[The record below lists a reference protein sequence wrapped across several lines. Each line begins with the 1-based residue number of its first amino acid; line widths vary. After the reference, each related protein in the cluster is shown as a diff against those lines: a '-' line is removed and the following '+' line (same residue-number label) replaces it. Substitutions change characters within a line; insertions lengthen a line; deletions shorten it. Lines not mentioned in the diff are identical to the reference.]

1 MKVALLGATKGMGR
15 AMARQLAERGDALCL
30 LGRDAD
36 DMARSAADLEIR
48 GAAAPVAV
56 AHCDLLAPDSFAPAL
71 DAAVQALGGL
81 DAVVVT
87 AGLFASQEALERD
100 AALRARVLTADFTN
114 TVLFCELARE
124 RLLAAGGARTLC
136 VFSSVAGDRARKPV
150 LLYGSAK
157 AGLSHYLTGLDHK
170 FRAAGLRTVLVKPGF
185 VKTGMTAGL
194 PAPPFAGEPDEVARR
209 VVRALDRG
217 TPVVYAPAPWRLVML
232 VIRMLPRAVMRR
244 IGF

>member
-15 AMARQLAERGDALCL
+15 AVARLLAERGDSLCL

-36 DMARSAADLEIR
+36 DLARSAADLQIR
-48 GAAAPVAV
+48 GAAAPVSTA
-56 AHCDLLAPDSFAPAL
+56 ACDLLAPESFAPAL

-114 TVLFCELARE
+114 TILFCELARE

-150 LLYGSAK
+150 LIYGAAK

-194 PAPPFAGEPDEVARR
+194 PAPPFAGEPEGVART
-209 VVRALDRG
+209 VVRAIDRG